1 MTELV
6 DVAALLV
13 AVVLVQSSGAY
24 VSGKPMTAV
33 LKKPHAPPMSTR
45 DETTNREVRR
55 RRDGVVVVR
64 EDDPET
70 GETIERKYPA
80 CPVHTAVMRGSP
92 GR

>member
-6 DVAALLV
+6 DAAALLV
-13 AVVLVQSSGAY
+13 AVVLVQT
-24 VSGKPMTAV
+24 VPAV
-33 LKKPHAPPMSTR
+33 EVWKVHDSRSQKTHAPPMSTR

-80 CPVHTAVMRGSP
+80 CPVQTAVMRRCP